1 MTAVEYKH
9 FKERVEAALYSKGKR
24 AGLRNLES
32 DDVHLLYSL
41 RPAEPHEDF
50 DGVLDLVNNAQC
62 YLRVLF
68 KLYCLEGASANK
80 GVEGMGKNQWSN
92 FCIENR
98 FDTFTNPVLGG
109 TAINLATCDRIFIR

>member
-1 MTAVEYKH
+1 MTAVEFKH

-50 DGVLDLVNNAQC
+50 GEHGESGTVI
-62 YLRVLF
+62 
-68 KLYCLEGASANK
+68 
-80 GVEGMGKNQWSN
+80 
-92 FCIENR
+92 FC
-98 FDTFTNPVLGG
+98 
-109 TAINLATCDRIFIR
+109 